1 MVWDPSARSRVF
13 RLPRGLIRS
22 LVATHINTGIKVAIK
37 ILNKDKIRQLDM
49 SEKVKREIKIMKEFN
64 HPHITRLYFC
74 HVIVGA
80 HCPM

>member
-13 RLPRGLIRS
+13 QLSRGLIRS

-64 HPHITRLYFC
+64 HPHITRLYFL
-74 HVIVGA
+74 
-80 HCPM
+80 M